1 MKSILKLISLS
12 LVLATCL
19 WSCTKDENREYI
31 TGGTNPVLKV
41 NSTTALVLNVINK
54 DNLALSFSWTN
65 PNYMFNTGVSS
76 QDVSYAL
83 QFDTTGA
90 NFTNP
95 KMQTKSIS
103 NDLATTLTVKE
114 LNGYLLSMGLLE
126 DMPHNIEIRLV
137 ASFAG
142 SVVPLASNVIKIVMT
157 PYLDVA
163 IPIPPTGELFITGD
177 ACASSWTNTP
187 PVSQKCTKVDNTT
200 YKITMSFTPGKFY
213 KFLSNQ
219 GFWQPQYGVKIGSG
233 GTASGGK
240 LGLNNNMAPYNSDPD
255 AIPTPSSSGNYT
267 ITLNFKTGDYSVQ

>member
-1 MKSILKLISLS
+1 MKSIVKLISLS
-12 LVLATCL
+12 LMLATCL
-19 WSCTKDENREYI
+19 WACTKDENREYI
-31 TGGTNPVLKV
+31 LGGTNPVLTAS
-41 NSTTALVLNVINK
+41 STAPLVLNVLNQNNAAI
-54 DNLALSFSWTN
+54 SFSWTN
-65 PNYMFNTGVSS
+65 PNYQFTTGVSS

-95 KMQTKSIS
+95 KLQTKSIIS
-103 NDLATTLTVKE
+103 DLATTLTVKE
-114 LNGYLLSMGLLE
+114 LNTYLLSMGLVE
-126 DMPHNIEIRLV
+126 DMPHNIEMRIV

-142 SVVPLASNVIKIVMT
+142 STVPLASNVIKKVIT

-163 IPIPPTGELFITGD
+163 IPLPPTGELFITGD
-177 ACASSWTNTP
+177 ACVSSWTNTP
-187 PVSQKCTKVDNTT
+187 PIAQKCTKVDNTT

-233 GTASGGK
+233 GTANGGK